1 MYCTLVLYRKPSGV
15 TSVTNIW
22 DHVEVDTFVA
32 VSLQCYDKV
41 PVIGKV
47 LEKDESTVN
56 IHYWKES
63 WVPLF
68 TQQMVLHHGQMFYQ
82 KNVYI

>member
-47 LEKDESTVN
+47 LEKHQSGTKRKMKDFLKRT
-56 IHYWKES
+56 KE
-63 WVPLF
+63 
-68 TQQMVLHHGQMFYQ
+68 
-82 KNVYI
+82 